1 MHDALI
7 AALNKHVSLSNAE
20 AGIVI
25 TYFRYRRFRK
35 RQYISQEGEVTRYE
49 TFIIKGLTRTYEIDP
64 KGQEHVVQFGMEG
77 WWVGDLYSFLS
88 ETPGRYN
95 IDCLEDTEVFQ
106 ITKADLERLY
116 DQVPKTERHFRILLQ
131 NAFIAAT
138 QRLSATLAQSATE
151 RYQAFIKN
159 YPQIE
164 QRVPN
169 HQIASYLGITPQ
181 SLSRIRAT
189 RTK

>member
-49 TFIIKGLTRTYEIDP
+49 TFIIKGLTRTYEIDA

-106 ITKADLERLY
+106 ITKADLESLY
-116 DQVPKTERHFRILLQ
+116 DEVPKTERHFRILLQ

-189 RTK
+189 RAK